1 MSNKPESFAVT
12 FQVTARIS
20 INKEVFKQV
29 DEDWKKTFYNLENVN
44 DIVEMIAYNM
54 LNGISLSS
62 LDGFANLPT
71 NYAFWEIDPEYEVEE
86 IEKVD

>member
-1 MSNKPESFAVT
+1 MPHESESFDVT
-12 FQVTARIS
+12 FKVTARIS

-29 DEDWKKTFYNLENVN
+29 DEDWKKTFYNLENIN

-54 LNGISLSS
+54 LNGISLSN

-71 NYAFWEIDPEYEVEE
+71 NYAFWDIDPEYELED